1 MLALYLAMA
10 AEEAKGGRRAVA
22 CAGETFNS
30 CLHSSLPYMPWQL
43 SGCLIGNAGDVP
55 KICSFGCLKDEEGFC
70 VLFPLALALEKNAAA
85 LVPGQKEGGALERK

>member
-30 CLHSSLPYMPWQL
+30 CLHSSLPH
-43 SGCLIGNAGDVP
+43 
-55 KICSFGCLKDEEGFC
+55 
-70 VLFPLALALEKNAAA
+70 ALAA
-85 LVPGQKEGGALERK
+85 LRLPDRKCW

>member
-1 MLALYLAMA
+1 MPAQEKLLTLAFTAP
-10 AEEAKGGRRAVA
+10 
-22 CAGETFNS
+22 F
-30 CLHSSLPYMPWQL
+30 PMPWQL